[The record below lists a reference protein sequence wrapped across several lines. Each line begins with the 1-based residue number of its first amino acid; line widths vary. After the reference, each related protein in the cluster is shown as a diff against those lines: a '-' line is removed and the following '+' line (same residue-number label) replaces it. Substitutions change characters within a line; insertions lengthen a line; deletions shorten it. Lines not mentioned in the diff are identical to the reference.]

1 MVLSLVACGGA
12 AVINLPGWIYALNH
26 LTKDIEL
33 EVVLTHS
40 AERLVSKNALT
51 TVLEKT
57 PYTDADLFSHEGKV
71 LHRHLAEWPDFIIV
85 APLWRFLKI
94 AFNTGSGSLQIIN
107 AALAKSISSTIRS
120 MTFMEI

>member
-1 MVLSLVACGGA
+1 MLHEINLHANRIVLVACRGA

-51 TVLEKT
+51 TVLEKNSIHRCR
-57 PYTDADLFSHEGKV
+57 FVQSRGEGS
-71 LHRHLAEWPDFIIV
+71 P
-85 APLWRFLKI
+85 
-94 AFNTGSGSLQIIN
+94 
-107 AALAKSISSTIRS
+107 SSPC
-120 MTFMEI
+120 

>member
-1 MVLSLVACGGA
+1 MLHEINLHANRIVLVACGGA

-51 TVLEKT
+51 TVLEKLHT
-57 PYTDADLFSHEGKV
+57 QMQICSVTRGRFSIVTLLSGPTLLL
-71 LHRHLAEWPDFIIV
+71 LHLLHSTHFQNLR
-85 APLWRFLKI
+85 
-94 AFNTGSGSLQIIN
+94 SSSQI
-107 AALAKSISSTIRS
+107 LSRPQ
-120 MTFMEI
+120 F